1 MKGLSLLNIF
11 FAMKRRKRINI
22 LCFFF
27 FVHLVRD
34 NFISF
39 ITSRVAHDT
48 KRVIE
53 RLYTARLKNKA
64 MFSEKCMSSF
74 SIWITS
80 HQSFF
85 SV

>member
-1 MKGLSLLNIF
+1 MKGLSLLYIF

-22 LCFFF
+22 FFIYIYIY
-27 FVHLVRD
+27 LVRD

-39 ITSRVAHDT
+39 ITSHVAHDT

-64 MFSEKCMSSF
+64 MFKREM
-74 SIWITS
+74 
-80 HQSFF
+80 HE
-85 SV
+85 

>member
-1 MKGLSLLNIF
+1 MKGLSPLKIF

-22 LCFFF
+22 FCF

-64 MFSEKCMSSF
+64 MFLREM
-74 SIWITS
+74 
-80 HQSFF
+80 HE
-85 SV
+85 

>member
-11 FAMKRRKRINI
+11 FAMKQRKRINI
-22 LCFFF
+22 FRF

-34 NFISF
+34 NFISV

-64 MFSEKCMSSF
+64 MF
-74 SIWITS
+74 
-80 HQSFF
+80 
-85 SV
+85 